1 MVIGGSP
8 DTVAQQLEEAIRNLR
23 IGHLM
28 ALFQIQSMDREL
40 TEYSLRLF
48 ADKVLPKVRG
58 IWAKEGY
65 EDRWWPQGATRNSRR
80 KAVAAAE
87 AAL

>member
-1 MVIGGSP
+1 
-8 DTVAQQLEEAIRNLR
+8 
-23 IGHLM
+23 
-28 ALFQIQSMDREL
+28 MDREL